1 MVNEEIEFLEYD
13 ISVELL
19 MPLVVHVGTDI
30 AAFADAYNEV
40 VSLLL
45 LLDLQN
51 GLQRHPRYE
60 NIVDKVILHSIRK
73 IFFFFF
79 GLVKTSFT
87 NIFIL
92 MYFNKTTIK
101 LA

>member
-13 ISVELL
+13 ISVELS

-45 LLDLQN
+45 LPDFQS
-51 GLQRHPRYE
+51 GLQRHPKYE
-60 NIVDKVILHSIRK
+60 NIVDKINYTTFKK
-73 IFFFFF
+73 IFF
-79 GLVKTSFT
+79 LDLIKTFFT

-92 MYFNKTTIK
+92 MHFNKTTIK

>member
-13 ISVELL
+13 ISVELS

-45 LLDLQN
+45 LPDFQS
-51 GLQRHPRYE
+51 GLQRHPKYE
-60 NIVDKVILHSIRK
+60 NIVDKINSHNIQK
-73 IFFFFF
+73 NFFF
-79 GLVKTSFT
+79 GFDK
-87 NIFIL
+87 NIFYKHFYIDA
-92 MYFNKTTIK
+92 F
-101 LA
+101 